1 MKKTKQEIV
10 EERKKLELELKELK
24 ELDQEKKELAKI
36 KSEVLKYK
44 NQGLLKAGAT
54 GRKALEGFGKVGWK
68 VAGVL
73 KQGAINMNNNYQ
85 AMEEESKKKNGKNK
99 KTNENPFKF

>member
-10 EERKKLELELKELK
+10 EEREKLELELKELK
-24 ELDQEKKELAKI
+24 ELDVEKKELAKM
-36 KSEVLKYK
+36 KKEVLKYK
-44 NQGLLKAGAT
+44 NQGLLKAGDV
-54 GRKALEGFGKVGWK
+54 GKKALISLGDVGWK

-73 KQGAINMNNNYQ
+73 KQGAINMNDNYQ
-85 AMEEESKKKNGKNK
+85 AAEKEKKKNGKNK